1 MSLQRPPTLLL
12 ILGLAAFAVAALSVV
27 DMYLPRPY
35 DGVVLEAKS
44 ATPPT
49 VQTVIPGSGA
59 HRAGIRSGDRIVGIG
74 NSILKTKANAAE
86 ILNEREIGETVEYL
100 VRRAPPRT
108 GAGGEPLTAA
118 QRRAAIVPVTIP
130 VELGRRQ
137 IGDTSYLYAC
147 VLGFS
152 FFLIGLF
159 VLLHQ
164 PRLKAGHIFF
174 LLCSLFLLF
183 LVCRLRPASYSWV
196 DTVVLRTGSLAL
208 VLLPAAFLHFFLV
221 FPRPVWD
228 GRMGR
233 ALAALRRR
241 RVWTAVLTV
250 AYLLPVVVYA
260 LGMWLPGALAGDR
273 GPAPSIL
280 GPALQ
285 TRMINGAP
293 VTTWWTL
300 AGYVL
305 LGLAVLTF
313 NWARLPYSAER
324 RGAAL
329 VLAGSVVG
337 MLPFLVLAVGFP
349 SFLHTEQFVFY
360 GVVPLIAIPLTFAYA
375 IFRFQLLNVRVILRK
390 SLLYT
395 ATTAVVTVVYALAI
409 ASFNAIFRGTHLAE
423 TAYFP
428 LFFALAIVLLFEPL
442 RRRIQNPMDRFFFAE
457 RTRLQQALVEM
468 GEAFTGR
475 GDPARVVHDL
485 VRQLPQLLTLR
496 YASLYLHRGEGT
508 YERVAEE
515 TRQSTGLPAALEVPE
530 ALEKEL
536 SRRGGLARLDDL
548 NLVRLKAGAVD
559 RLVGELSDA
568 GVRVLGVLSSS
579 RHRLGLLV
587 LSGKTS
593 NVARESAELDL
604 LRGLCHQAAIALET
618 SRLLDDRARQA
629 ELERDLE
636 IASQIQ
642 RSLLPRGME
651 LGPGW
656 QVASACLPARHVGG
670 DFYSVL
676 PGPDGDSSALVYG
689 DVSGKSVPGALM
701 MMAASEVLH
710 SLALT
715 HRDPEKLFHLANRR
729 LYEMRSRSLGRSF
742 VAVGYFAP
750 CADGFAVDGNGN
762 GASPGDADAGAAA
775 TAAGNLAYLLAGQPQ
790 PLKRRAGGAVEV
802 LPFPEHRLPLGALD
816 RGGFSALTTHLD
828 PGDLVLGYSD
838 GVVEA
843 QSPEGEL
850 FGQERL
856 EEILRG
862 ESATPQALVD
872 EILAALERFTRGEA
886 PYDDVTL
893 LAVGRE
899 CEPGDAGG
907 GAAEVPATEPATG
920 PAGGAP

>member
-1 MSLQRPPTLLL
+1 LSLHRPPTLLL
-12 ILGLAAFAVAALSVV
+12 LLGLAAFFIAALSVV

-35 DGVVLEAKS
+35 DGVVLEADS
-44 ATPPT
+44 ATAPT
-49 VQTVIPGSGA
+49 VRAVIPGSGA
-59 HRAGIRSGDRIVGIG
+59 DRAGIRSGDRIVGI
-74 NSILKTKANAAE
+74 SHSMLKTRASAAK

-100 VRRAPPRT
+100 VQRARPAPGQVGGAAT
-108 GAGGEPLTAA
+108 GGRLSPSVLE
-118 QRRAAIVPVTIP
+118 TIP

-159 VLLHQ
+159 VLLNQ

-208 VLLPAAFLHFFLV
+208 VLLPAAFLHFFLI

-233 ALAALRRR
+233 TLAALSRR
-241 RVWTAVLTV
+241 RVWAAVLAV
-250 AYLLPVVVYA
+250 AYLLPVVIYT

-273 GPAPSIL
+273 GAAPSIL

-293 VTTWWTL
+293 MATWWAL

-305 LGLAVLTF
+305 LGLGVLTF

-329 VLAGSVVG
+329 VLVGSVVG
-337 MLPFLVLAVGFP
+337 LVPFLVLAVGFP

-409 ASFNAIFRGTHLAE
+409 ASFNAIFRGTHLAD

-485 VRQLPQLLTLR
+485 VERLPELLTLR
-496 YASLYLHRGEGT
+496 YASLYLHRGDGL
-508 YERVAEE
+508 YERVAEAAE
-515 TRQSTGLPAALEVPE
+515 TSTGLPEAVEVPE
-530 ALEKEL
+530 SLQKEL

-548 NLVRLKAGAVD
+548 NLVRLKAGSVD

-568 GVRVLGVLSSS
+568 GVQVLGVLASS

-593 NVARESAELDL
+593 NVALESAELDL

-618 SRLLDDRARQA
+618 SRLLDHRARQA

-642 RSLLPRGME
+642 RSLLPRAME

-676 PGPDGDSSALVYG
+676 PGPDPGSSALVYG

-750 CADGFAVDGNGN
+750 CPNGLPAGVNGN
-762 GASPGDADAGAAA
+762 GSGGATSSASSGHAGQPA
-775 TAAGNLAYLLAGQPQ
+775 AAGNLAYLLAGQPQ
-790 PLKRRAGGAVEV
+790 PLKRRAGGDVEE

-856 EEILRG
+856 EEILRHG
-862 ESATPQALVD
+862 PATPQPLVD
-872 EILAALERFTRGEA
+872 EILGALERFTRGEA

-899 CEPGDAGG
+899 ASRGESSAGR
-907 GAAEVPATEPATG
+907 VD
-920 PAGGAP
+920 PAGGTP